1 MIKEKI
7 SKNEIVFSVSLVML
21 AGVTFNFANLLTV
34 VTSVG
39 HSEYVFL
46 FWLAGGCFLGFMYI
60 PFKLIYLQYNI
71 NKIPKIHIKSAIII
85 FVFIFFTGLY
95 ISGFSETIHP
105 FFIAVAEEYL
115 FRHLILEVL
124 KKKYSKI
131 QSMMIGSIIFAI
143 LLHLNGN
150 LLFNMLTKIPFSL
163 FLYYLADRKG
173 IQYAIG
179 AHWLNNLLVSQYVI

>member
-85 FVFIFFTGLY
+85 FVLIFFYG
-95 ISGFSETIHP
+95 IIHFGIFRNYSS
-105 FFIAVAEEYL
+105 FF
-115 FRHLILEVL
+115 
-124 KKKYSKI
+124 YSSSRGVFI
-131 QSMMIGSIIFAI
+131 
-143 LLHLNGN
+143 
-150 LLFNMLTKIPFSL
+150 
-163 FLYYLADRKG
+163 
-173 IQYAIG
+173 
-179 AHWLNNLLVSQYVI
+179 